1 MTDSPKEG
9 RLPVTVVPRHYD
21 LKYTKID
28 LDRHVFDGALTMV
41 ATVPSKTDRKSL
53 LLHCLELQIMSCS
66 VISEEAPEEAKV
78 WAGIEYR
85 YNISQQTVEI
95 FFDNFPGWEKDG
107 SYKINIMFSGIL
119 NDQMRGLYRSTYL
132 GLDGRSHT
140 MATTQFEATDARRA
154 FPCFDEPSHKATFQ
168 LVVTI
173 PAHLQCISNTPPE
186 SIHTS
191 VVTARK
197 NKDTNVQLKT
207 ITFQKTP
214 KMSTYLLALV
224 VGEFDA
230 VSTTS
235 PTTSI
240 QTTVYTIPGKAHQG
254 TFCLET
260 ASKCLDLY
268 QDLFH
273 IPYPLIKSDLL
284 AIPDFAAGAMENWGC
299 VTYRE
304 AKILVKDGSTSESM
318 RRGIAR
324 TVCHELAHQWFGNL
338 VTMEFWTQLW
348 LNEGFARFMEF
359 VAIDILFPDW
369 DAWTEFVQSVFGVAQ
384 SLDAMKSSHPVEVQV
399 QHPDEILDIF
409 DAISYAKGASLI
421 RMLSSY
427 LGFETFME
435 GLKIYL
441 QRHAY
446 GNATTDMLWQALQ
459 DASNKPVAQL
469 MNPWTLQTGYPL
481 LLLTD
486 TGTLEITRFLASG
499 PESDVTDSSWP
510 IPVTAIVQ
518 GEEEVQGPWMVNGPD
533 GDQSVDLL
541 EVISAWSAAGKWF
554 KLNANQT
561 AFVRVAYTSEQWQ
574 RLASAM
580 VPSGTQLSAIDRLGL
595 ISDSFAAGRG
605 GYSSIVDSLRLVEN
619 FGEHDSADYSVWQEL
634 SENLGDLCRL
644 YRAQDYFPKFQA
656 YVAKIYT
663 KQLEL
668 LGWDAQDG
676 ESQRAGTLRASVINM
691 MGEAGDKGVLAE
703 AFRRFSEYDKA
714 GVSIPGDLQEVVFH
728 LAIRFDEAQVYPCLK
743 RIYEESTF
751 PEEQRN
757 CLTALGSVQDMSRH
771 AEMLEYALFSGKVRL
786 QDVAFPLGSLSSA
799 SEEGGSACWEAF
811 KNQYERLRV
820 KFAGGPMWGA
830 CVGLSCRGLRTL
842 EDADDV
848 AAFFD
853 ANPPGSAKTRLVQG
867 LEAIRT
873 RATRLTRDVGQVA
886 TFLNEQRTTEI
897 I

>member
-1 MTDSPKEG
+1 
-9 RLPVTVVPRHYD
+9 
-21 LKYTKID
+21 
-28 LDRHVFDGALTMV
+28 
-41 ATVPSKTDRKSL
+41 
-53 LLHCLELQIMSCS
+53 
-66 VISEEAPEEAKV
+66 V
-78 WAGIEYR
+78 WAAIEFR

-95 FFDNFPGWEKDG
+95 FFDDFPGWKKDG
-107 SYKINIMFSGIL
+107 SYKINILFSGIL

-132 GLDGRSHT
+132 GLDGQSHT

-173 PAHLQCISNTPPE
+173 PAHMQCISNTPPE

-191 VVTARK
+191 VAPAH
-197 NKDTNVQLKT
+197 NSKDKDNNMLLKT
-207 ITFQKTP
+207 ITYQKTP

-254 TFCLET
+254 TFCLDT
-260 ASKCLDLY
+260 ATKCLDLY

-304 AKILVKDGSTSESM
+304 AKILVKEGSTSESM

-384 SLDAMKSSHPVEVQV
+384 SLDAMKSSHPVEVEV
-399 QHPDEILDIF
+399 QHPDEIHDIF

-481 LLLTD
+481 LRLND
-486 TGTLEITRFLASG
+486 TGTLDITRFLASG
-499 PESDVTDSSWP
+499 PGSDVTESSWP

-518 GEEEVQGPWMVNGPD
+518 GEEQVQGPWIIHGPD

-541 EVISAWSAAGKWF
+541 EAISTWSAAGKWF

-561 AFVRVAYTSEQWQ
+561 AFIRVAYTSEQWQ

-580 VPSGTQLSAIDRLGL
+580 VPAGTQLSAIDRLGL
-595 ISDSFAAGRG
+595 ISDSFAAGRA
-605 GYSSIVDSLRLVEN
+605 GYSSIVDSLRLVED
-619 FGEHDSADYSVWQEL
+619 FGQHDTAEYSVWEEL
-634 SENLGDLCRL
+634 SENLSDLCRL

-656 YVAKIYT
+656 YIAKIYS
-663 KQLEL
+663 KQLEI
-668 LGWDAQDG
+668 LGWDAKDG
-676 ESQRAGTLRASVINM
+676 ESQRTGTLRASVINM
-691 MGEAGDKGVLAE
+691 MGKAGDRGVLAE
-703 AFRRFSEYDKA
+703 AFRRFSEYEKS
-714 GVSIPGDLQEVVFH
+714 GLSIPGDLQEVVFR
-728 LAIRFDEAQVYPCLK
+728 LALRHDEAHVYLSLK
-743 RIYEESTF
+743 RIYEASTF
-751 PEEQRN
+751 SRRTAQLPYGYGYGARHVTPRGDARV
-757 CLTALGSVQDMSRH
+757 CLVLRKSSP
-771 AEMLEYALFSGKVRL
+771 SGRCL
-786 QDVAFPLGSLSSA
+786 PLGSLSSA
-799 SEEGGSACWEAF
+799 SEDGGRACWEAF
-811 KNQYERLRV
+811 KSQYERFNI

-830 CVGLSCRGLRTL
+830 CVGLSCPWPENSRR
-842 EDADDV
+842 
-848 AAFFD
+848 
-853 ANPPGSAKTRLVQG
+853 R
-867 LEAIRT
+867 R
-873 RATRLTRDVGQVA
+873 
-886 TFLNEQRTTEI
+886 
-897 I
+897 

>member
-1 MTDSPKEG
+1 MT
-9 RLPVTVVPRHYD
+9 
-21 LKYTKID
+21 
-28 LDRHVFDGALTMV
+28 
-41 ATVPSKTDRKSL
+41 
-53 LLHCLELQIMSCS
+53 
-66 VISEEAPEEAKV
+66 
-78 WAGIEYR
+78 
-85 YNISQQTVEI
+85 
-95 FFDNFPGWEKDG
+95 FPGWNKDV
-107 SYKINIMFSGIL
+107 SYKINIIFSGIL
-119 NDQMRGLYRSTYL
+119 NDQMRGLYRSTYI
-132 GLDGRSHT
+132 GLDGRSYT

-173 PAHLQCISNTPPE
+173 PAHLQCISNTPLE
-186 SIHTS
+186 SIHTTIVS
-191 VVTARK
+191 AHNSA
-197 NKDTNVQLKT
+197 NKDNILLKT
-207 ITFQKTP
+207 ITYQKTP

-235 PTTSI
+235 PTTAI

-254 TFCLET
+254 KFCLET
-260 ASKCLDLY
+260 ATKCLDLY
-268 QDLFH
+268 QDLFQ

-304 AKILVKDGSTSESM
+304 AKILVKEGSTSESM

-399 QHPDEILDIF
+399 QHPDEIHDIF

-441 QRHAY
+441 QRHAF
-446 GNATTDMLWQALQ
+446 GNATTDMLWQALE

-486 TGTLEITRFLASG
+486 AGTLETTRFLASG
-499 PESDVTDSSWP
+499 PGSDTTESVWP

-518 GEEEVQGPWMVNGPD
+518 GEERVQGPWIVHGPD
-533 GDQSVDLL
+533 GDQSVELL
-541 EVISAWSAAGKWF
+541 EAISTWSASDKWF

-561 AFVRVAYTSEQWQ
+561 AFIRVAYTSEQWQ
-574 RLASAM
+574 RLGTAM
-580 VPSGTQLSAIDRLGL
+580 APSGTQLSAIDRLGL
-595 ISDSFAAGRG
+595 ISDSFAAGRA

-619 FGEHDSADYSVWQEL
+619 FGQHETADYSVWQEL
-634 SENLGDLCRL
+634 SENLSDLCRL
-644 YRAQDYFPKFQA
+644 YRSQEYFPKFQA
-656 YVAKIYT
+656 YIAKIYA
-663 KQLEL
+663 KQLQI

-676 ESQRAGTLRASVINM
+676 ESQRTGTLRASVINM
-691 MGEAGDKGVLAE
+691 MGKAGDVGVRAE
-703 AFRRFSEYDKA
+703 AFRRFSEYAKG
-714 GVSIPGDLQEVVFH
+714 GVGIPGDLQGVVFR
-728 LAIRFDEAQVYPCLK
+728 LALRHDEAQVFPSLK

-757 CLTALGSVQDMSRH
+757 CLTAMGSVQDMTRH

-799 SEEGGSACWEAF
+799 SEEGGRACWEAF
-811 KNQYERLRV
+811 ISQHERMRF

-842 EDADDV
+842 EEADGV
-848 AAFFD
+848 TAFFS
-853 ANPPGSAKTRLVQG
+853 ANPPGSAKRRLIQG

-873 RATRLTRDVGQVA
+873 RATRLARDVEQVA
-886 TFLNEQRTTEI
+886 AFLA
-897 I
+897 